1 MEVKALP
8 NCGSQPRGCRSIET
22 LCSGTAG
29 VVSVVAEV
37 KKIASGGSHYA
48 VETTEVPP
56 VVKQSFKALRPLGT
70 AAIVGITPEV
80 NLDVHNDLMAEGKSM
95 IGVIEGDS
103 IPRVFIQQLIAYY
116 KAGLFPFDKVIK
128 FYEFEQINQAF
139 EDLASG
145 VSIKS
150 ILKPG

>member
-1 MEVKALP
+1 
-8 NCGSQPRGCRSIET
+8 
-22 LCSGTAG
+22 
-29 VVSVVAEV
+29 
-37 KKIASGGSHYA
+37 
-48 VETTEVPP
+48 
-56 VVKQSFKALRPLGT
+56 
-70 AAIVGITPEV
+70 
-80 NLDVHNDLMAEGKSM
+80 
-95 IGVIEGDS
+95 
-103 IPRVFIQQLIAYY
+103 LIAYY